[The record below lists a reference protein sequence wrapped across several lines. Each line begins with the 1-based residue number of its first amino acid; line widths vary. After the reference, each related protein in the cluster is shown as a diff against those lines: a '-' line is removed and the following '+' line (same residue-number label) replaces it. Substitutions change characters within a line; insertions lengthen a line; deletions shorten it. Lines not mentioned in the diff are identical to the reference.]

1 MRGSSLGERI
11 VPAEVKAH
19 RFVELDSLR
28 GVAASA
34 VVFGHFYLLW
44 SSTKCYMWIQRSP
57 LRICFAGHE
66 AVVLFFMLSGFVLCI
81 PLSGDCAPSYRI
93 FLMKRFCRIYLPY
106 LAAILVAATCDF
118 FLYSTIPTGDTWVD
132 QTWSMRP
139 TLGLVVG
146 HLLTTTRH
154 PAQLNSAIWSLIVEI
169 RVSMIFPVLFWVV
182 RRARP
187 VLLLGICAVL
197 SGVLPLLPHGNS
209 IAEWTISPDYLAL
222 FAGGILLWLHLPQVS
237 HFLMKIGGKWRGVV
251 LLLSLLCIIA
261 PHSLDSWRVA
271 PVSRSIFDLED
282 YVIGAGAAGLIAC
295 AIQAGALRSMLNHPV
310 LVRLGALSYSTYLM
324 HPTVSFVL
332 IRLFYGRFPFYYLLP
347 VYLAGVYVA
356 SEVFH
361 KFVDQPSVML
371 GRRVGRRQKQGAQAP
386 A

>member
-1 MRGSSLGERI
+1 
-11 VPAEVKAH
+11 
-19 RFVELDSLR
+19 
-28 GVAASA
+28 
-34 VVFGHFYLLW
+34 
-44 SSTKCYMWIQRSP
+44 
-57 LRICFAGHE
+57 
-66 AVVLFFMLSGFVLCI
+66 
-81 PLSGDCAPSYRI
+81 
-93 FLMKRFCRIYLPY
+93 
-106 LAAILVAATCDF
+106 
-118 FLYSTIPTGDTWVD
+118 
-132 QTWSMRP
+132 
-139 TLGLVVG
+139 
-146 HLLTTTRH
+146 
-154 PAQLNSAIWSLIVEI
+154 
-169 RVSMIFPVLFWVV
+169 
-182 RRARP
+182 
-187 VLLLGICAVL
+187 
-197 SGVLPLLPHGNS
+197 
-209 IAEWTISPDYLAL
+209 
-222 FAGGILLWLHLPQVS
+222 
-237 HFLMKIGGKWRGVV
+237 MKIGGKWRGVV